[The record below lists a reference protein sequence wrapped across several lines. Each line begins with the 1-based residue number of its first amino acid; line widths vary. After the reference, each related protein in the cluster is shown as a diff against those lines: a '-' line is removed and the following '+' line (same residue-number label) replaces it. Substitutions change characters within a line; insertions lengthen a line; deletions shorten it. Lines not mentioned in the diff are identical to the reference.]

1 MGAAHYTVFL
11 RQKQVVGFRG
21 ERENMVRAA
30 ALVSGDGAKLQ
41 AILDSMYFKEIPD
54 FELVAVISSAK
65 DVYAMKRALN
75 AGVPAYVVDPELF
88 PNSTSHSMAIANK
101 LRDMDIELVILAGY
115 DLPLGVVPYQFKN
128 RIIGTFPA
136 LYPAFEDTEGD
147 IQRAVLERGVKVT
160 GATAYF
166 ADADGR
172 VGSIILQRAVEV
184 KPDDTPE
191 TLGRRVLE
199 EAECRGGRVAHPQ
212 PGRRALLRGQAVG
225 ARQPGHDQKIKN
237 THKQRRAAWLLLFVY
252 VVRTK

>member
-1 MGAAHYTVFL
+1 
-11 RQKQVVGFRG
+11 
-21 ERENMVRAA
+21 MVRAA

-54 FELVAVISSAK
+54 FELVAVISTAK
-65 DVYAMKRALN
+65 EVNAMKRALN

-88 PNSTSHSMAIANK
+88 PNMTSHSMAVANK
-101 LRDMDIELVILAGY
+101 LKDMDIELVILAGY

-136 LYPAFEDTEGD
+136 LYPAFEDFDGD
-147 IQRAVLERGVKVT
+147 IQRAVLDRGVKVT

-184 KPDDTPE
+184 LPDDTPE

-199 EAECRGGRVAHPQ
+199 EAEWRILSQSVSLYCAGKLSVRGNRV
-212 PGRRALLRGQAVG
+212 VIE
-225 ARQPGHDQKIKN
+225 K
-237 THKQRRAAWLLLFVY
+237 
-252 VVRTK
+252 

>member
-1 MGAAHYTVFL
+1 
-11 RQKQVVGFRG
+11 
-21 ERENMVRAA
+21 MVRAA

-54 FELVAVISSAK
+54 FELVAVISSEREA
-65 DVYAMKRALN
+65 YAMKRALN

-88 PNSTSHSMAIANK
+88 PNMTSHSMAVANK

-115 DLPLGVVPYQFKN
+115 DLPLGVIPYQFKN

-136 LYPAFEDTEGD
+136 LYPAFEDEEGD
-147 IQRAVLERGVKVT
+147 IQRAVLDRGVKVT

-166 ADADGR
+166 ADGDGR
-172 VGSIILQRAVEV
+172 VGSIILQRAIEV

-199 EAECRGGRVAHPQ
+199 EAEWRI
-212 PGRRALLRGQAVG
+212 LSQAVSLYCSG
-225 ARQPGHDQKIKN
+225 RLSIHGS
-237 THKQRRAAWLLLFVY
+237 R
-252 VVRTK
+252 VVIEK

>member
-1 MGAAHYTVFL
+1 
-11 RQKQVVGFRG
+11 
-21 ERENMVRAA
+21 MVRAA

-88 PNSTSHSMAIANK
+88 PNMTSHSMAVANK
-101 LRDMDIELVILAGY
+101 LKDMDIELVILAGY
-115 DLPLGVVPYQFKN
+115 ELPLGVVPYQFKN

-147 IQRAVLERGVKVT
+147 IQRAVLDRGIKVT

-199 EAECRGGRVAHPQ
+199 EAEWRI
-212 PGRRALLRGQAVG
+212 LSQAVSLYCEG
-225 ARQPGHDQKIKN
+225 RLSIHGSRVMIK
-237 THKQRRAAWLLLFVY
+237 K
-252 VVRTK
+252 

>member
-1 MGAAHYTVFL
+1 
-11 RQKQVVGFRG
+11 
-21 ERENMVRAA
+21 MVRAA

-54 FELVAVISSAK
+54 FELVAVISSQKGA
-65 DVYAMKRALN
+65 YAMKRALN

-88 PNSTSHSMAIANK
+88 PNNTSHSMAVANK
-101 LRDMDIELVILAGY
+101 LKDMDIELVILAGY
-115 DLPLGVVPYQFKN
+115 DQPLGVIPYQFKN

-147 IQRAVLERGVKVT
+147 IQRAVLDRGVKLT

-166 ADADGR
+166 ADGDGR

-191 TLGRRVLE
+191 TLTRRVLE
-199 EAECRGGRVAHPQ
+199 EAEWRI
-212 PGRRALLRGQAVG
+212 LSQAVSLYCEG
-225 ARQPGHDQKIKN
+225 KLSVHGSRVLIEK
-237 THKQRRAAWLLLFVY
+237 
-252 VVRTK
+252 